1 MRYMIALSLLILS
14 IISAES
20 ELDTFLEDNIQK
32 DDSIDAIISQ
42 LEIAQGY
49 SNGNSI
55 FLTVLSSD
63 EDEEIKTGDELGIR
77 AGGEPPL
84 KTGEKAGNTI
94 VASTKMRFKIPDMN
108 A

>member
-1 MRYMIALSLLILS
+1 MRYAFVLALLI
-14 IISAES
+14 ISLIRGES
-20 ELDTFLEDNIQK
+20 ELDTFLSDNIEEEN
-32 DDSIDAIISQ
+32 SIDAIISQ
-42 LEIAQGY
+42 LEIVNNY
-49 SNGNSI
+49 SSGDSI
-55 FLTVLSSD
+55 FLTVLGSD